1 MNHPPPPAG
10 DDVQTLHRLMH
21 ARFSCR
27 AYLPTPVALPTIRS
41 ILDVARASASWCNV
55 QPWDELV
62 IASGA
67 RTEAFRQALA
77 AHARAHPEGDSDIP
91 FPEAYRGVYQ
101 ERRRSAGY
109 QLYAALGIAREDHA
123 RRAQQAFE
131 NFHLF
136 GAPHVAIVTVPQALG
151 PYGAVDAGGFVC
163 AFMLA
168 AQAHGVATTAQ
179 AALALHAGFIRRWF
193 GIADDRA
200 MVCAIAFGYADRQH
214 PANSYRT
221 ERAPV
226 DTLARFV

>member
-27 AYLPTPVALPTIRS
+27 AYLPTQVALPTIRS

-193 GIADDRA
+193 DIADDRA

>member
-27 AYLPTPVALPTIRS
+27 AYLPAQVELSTVRS

-136 GAPHVAIVTVPQALG
+136 GAPHVAIVTVPREQG
-151 PYGAVDAGGFVC
+151 VYGAVDAGGFVC
-163 AFMLA
+163 AFMLS

-179 AALALHAGFIRRWF
+179 AALARQSGFIRSYFNIPEDRRVLC
-193 GIADDRA
+193 GIS
-200 MVCAIAFGYADRQH
+200 FGYADAAH
-214 PANSYRT
+214 PVNGYRT
-221 ERAPV
+221 ERAAV
-226 DTLARFV
+226 DDFLHLV